1 MGEFRDTLQKR
12 YMAQDNTEADSK
24 FRANGSGLTT
34 VLDASDVP
42 DALRNTR
49 EVLDLVVACM
59 VALLLIV
66 LVVTVIVTI
75 VTRLVDLFKQRKQM
89 KLNIGSWRS
98 DNSGHPVSQRLA
110 TSPLLPLASPKSAP
124 LPPSGPYRAI
134 VRKPTGTSAN
144 AQKPSDHRASVP
156 KPSDHQAITSK
167 RIPEF
172 PPNMLPPSAPPAEHR
187 A

>member
-12 YMAQDNTEADSK
+12 YIMQDNKEADSK
-24 FRANGSGLTT
+24 FRANGSRLTT
-34 VLDASDVP
+34 MSDASDVP

-75 VTRLVDLFKQRKQM
+75 VTRLVDLFRQRKQM
-89 KLNIGSWRS
+89 KFNIGSWRS

-134 VRKPTGTSAN
+134 VRKPTSAN
-144 AQKPSDHRASVP
+144 AQKPSDHRASGP
-156 KPSDHQAITSK
+156 KPSDHQAMTSK
-167 RIPEF
+167 RIPMF
-172 PPNMLPPSAPPAEHR
+172 PPNMLSPSAPPAEHK